1 MTESRQQR
9 RLAANLAAD
18 VVGYTRAMAA
28 DEAGT
33 LAQIKS
39 QRKELLE
46 PKITEHGGHIVK
58 LMGDGVLVE
67 FPSVVEA
74 VQCAVDVQQAMVARN
89 IGVPEDRVVSE
100 VDGRQIGE
108 GKAGP
113 MYWRLRGLYE
123 ELIARHIS
131 TQEAAQ

>member
-1 MTESRQQR
+1 MTESRQQC
-9 RLAANLAAD
+9 RLAAILAAD

-28 DEAGT
+28 DETGT

-108 GKAGP
+108 GKACP

>member
-1 MTESRQQR
+1 MTESWQQR

-74 VQCAVDVQQAMVARN
+74 VQCAVAIPR
-89 IGVPEDRVVSE
+89 GVFAA
-100 VDGRQIGE
+100 ILTMIN
-108 GKAGP
+108 A
-113 MYWRLRGLYE
+113 LRGPPPPEML
-123 ELIARHIS
+123 A
-131 TQEAAQ
+131 